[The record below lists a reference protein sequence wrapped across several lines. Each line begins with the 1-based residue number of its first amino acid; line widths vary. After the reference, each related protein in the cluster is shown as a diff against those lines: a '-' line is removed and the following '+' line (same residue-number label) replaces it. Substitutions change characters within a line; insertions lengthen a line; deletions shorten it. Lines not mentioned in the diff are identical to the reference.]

1 MENDIIGLVLP
12 WWNIFTSVVT
22 VASGIAAAT
31 PTKKDDKIVGAIRKF
46 IGIFALNIGNAKPK
60 E

>member
-1 MENDIIGLVLP
+1 MENEIISAVLP

-31 PTKKDDKIVGAIRKF
+31 PTKKDDKVVGWVRGF
-46 IGIFALNIGNAKPK
+46 LGLLALNVGNAKPK
-60 E
+60 D